1 MFLPLDVSSRAV
13 LLLSQVA
20 IYSYIAFLSLIT
32 SLRAVSLFCFFFCCC
47 CCLFFWLIA
56 TLRIFFIRA
65 IKVQIYFCRMI
76 ENHFVMVLI
85 VFKLSS
91 VARCEVSSC
100 FGFWIQIIL
109 ATLPIVLQLSQAY
122 TCRSIESNFATGFKL
137 VLPREIVFFGG
148 LRFPSSMRLEVSG
161 SLQIETVFHVNL
173 QYWTIQYFRCTDVIK
188 MEANKFFLA
197 DNADFFRF
205 RFSGDKLWYFFH
217 LALLFKTGFCPQF
230 RHFCWQHLTTEVLIM
245 LLKRPMLGEQ
255 ALYFTELRK
264 NHDLIHDNIS

>member
-1 MFLPLDVSSRAV
+1 MFLPLDFSSRAV

-20 IYSYIAFLSLIT
+20 IYSSFCRW
-32 SLRAVSLFCFFFCCC
+32 SLRFKLFFCC
-47 CCLFFWLIA
+47 FFWVVVVVCFFDWSLYSE
-56 TLRIFFIRA
+56 FFIRA
-65 IKVQIYFCRMI
+65 IKVQIYFCRMV
-76 ENHFVMVLI
+76 ENHFVMVRI
-85 VFKLSS
+85 VFKLNS
-91 VARCEVSSC
+91 VANCEASSC

-109 ATLPIVLQLSQAY
+109 FCSSVRLTTVPRSRAILPLVSNWFCRGKQL
-122 TCRSIESNFATGFKL
+122 
-137 VLPREIVFFGG
+137 EIVFFGG
-148 LRFPSSMRLEVSG
+148 LRFLSSMRLEVSG

-245 LLKRPMLGEQ
+245 LLKGPMLGEQ